1 MLDFSNGF
9 WNGYVQDTLGN
20 KPVIQK
26 YPESKRGRRKEKG
39 RRNLISRRRQE
50 EKNQLKRE
58 GRRKT
63 PEGKGEEN
71 CMENGQLSGSM
82 F

>member
-1 MLDFSNGF
+1 MLDFSTGF

-20 KPVIQK
+20 KSVIQK
-26 YPESKRGRRKEKG
+26 YSESKRHRKKGEGRRKKP
-39 RRNLISRRRQE
+39 SQ
-50 EKNQLKRE
+50 RE

-63 PEGKGEEN
+63 PEGKGEEH
-71 CMENGQLSGSM
+71 CMENTQLSGSM